1 MKIIDFHSHAFPDA
15 VAKKARDFLEE
26 YYALPMFGDGTLAQL
41 KTESHK
47 ANVTRLVVCS
57 TATTPH
63 QTQSINNWL
72 STCQKEDDFLICLG
86 TLHPDYP
93 DIQEEVERIIQL
105 GLHCV
110 KLHPDFQ
117 HTAIEDER
125 MQRIY
130 AACQGRLPILIHVGD
145 PKTQYSNP
153 RALAAMIEKFPEQ
166 CFIAAH
172 MGGYSQWDEAMEYL
186 IGNNVYI
193 DTSSSFCG
201 PTNKQMEEIIHAHHI
216 DKVLFGTDYPLTC
229 ASEELQRFMTL
240 DLTKAERQAILYD
253 NAAKLLKL
261 EEH

>member
-1 MKIIDFHSHAFPDA
+1 MIIDIHAHVFPNKIAEKASQGIEDFYNIDVPNNGTIERLLELSDKAGVNKVVIHSP
-15 VAKKARDFLEE
+15 
-26 YYALPMFGDGTLAQL
+26 
-41 KTESHK
+41 
-47 ANVTRLVVCS
+47 
-57 TATTPH
+57 ATTPH
-63 QTQSINNWL
+63 QVQSVNNFIYDCTQKYPDRVIG
-72 STCQKEDDFLICLG
+72 FM
-86 TLHPDYP
+86 TLHPDFENIN
-93 DIQEEVERIIQL
+93 DEVERCISM
-105 GLHCV
+105 GLKGV

-201 PTNKQMEEIIHAHHI
+201 LTNKQMEEIIHAHHI